1 MELGLEGKVAIVT
14 GGSKGIGR
22 ATALGLAQEGANV
35 AICARGV
42 EDLEVAAA
50 EIAEITGR
58 TVLPVRADMTV
69 LEDIQNLVSTTV
81 AELGDVGNGRVGNSV
96 AVG

>member
-1 MELGLEGKVAIVT
+1 MDLGLEGKVAIVT

-42 EDLEVAAA
+42 EDLEQAAA
-50 EIAEITGR
+50 EISEITGR

-81 AELGDVGNGRVGNSV
+81 A
-96 AVG
+96 A

>member
-22 ATALGLAQEGANV
+22 ATALGLAKEGANV

-42 EDLEVAAA
+42 EDLEEAAA
-50 EIAEITGR
+50 EIAEIAEITRR

-69 LEDIQNLVSTTV
+69 LEDIQNLVATTV
-81 AELGDVGNGRVGNSV
+81 AELGGWTSW
-96 AVG
+96 